1 MDKNISIEKIIEE
14 EIKKNLNIKITAD
27 YYRYV
32 NVELLYKEEII
43 SEDTCKVT
51 IDSNSLDA

>member
-27 YYRYV
+27 YYEYV

-51 IDSNSLDA
+51 TDSNPLDD